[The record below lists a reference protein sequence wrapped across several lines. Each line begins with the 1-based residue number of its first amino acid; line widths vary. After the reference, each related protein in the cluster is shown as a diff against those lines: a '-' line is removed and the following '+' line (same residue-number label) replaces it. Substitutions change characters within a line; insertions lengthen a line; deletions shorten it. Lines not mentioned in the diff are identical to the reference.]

1 MKELNLFVMAPFV
14 QKSGPNAV
22 DTWDENHMYLEV
34 RKSLSELG
42 AMEDIILHGTAQAF
56 GADVAL
62 LISESFDIMSDL
74 ATPVN
79 LLGRAGTVGAVQRT
93 LYIAL
98 RHLQHPVDIIIEE
111 DCEVPAVLNRYSSV
125 YLSDPNLKQT
135 AAAGVTRWLE
145 SANHTLWASAGAG
158 MLNEFNVSSSEMLA
172 LSGLQSYT
180 IMNQSLVQY
189 VKQDLAF
196 VPVLDTV
203 SILSKDSDPTLEVFG
218 ILARMQPNSS
228 AAPMT
233 TVHATFADGS
243 PAVQSVRQAG
253 GGGRAVTCAF
263 APSLT
268 YFHKA
273 IPPMPTQRGATDENF
288 NHMCPKDFDLDAKV
302 IVAIGVAGLPPPPTL
317 ASAPGLPA
325 ASHGL
330 IETGVVTAPGKGTVI
345 PIVDWTGAES
355 TASVTITLSRP
366 IAFTATTL
374 ASGGAVTV
382 AADKMSFVVAELKI
396 ADAIILR

>member
-1 MKELNLFVMAPFV
+1 
-14 QKSGPNAV
+14 
-22 DTWDENHMYLEV
+22 MYLEV

-42 AMEDIILHGTAQAF
+42 LMEDIVLHGTAQAF

-62 LISESFDIMSDL
+62 LISESFDIMSDM

-79 LLGRAGTVGAVQRT
+79 LLGRAGTAGAIQRT

-111 DCEVPAVLNRYSSV
+111 DCESPSVLDSYGSV
-125 YLSDPNLKQT
+125 YLSDPNLKQQ
-135 AAAGVTRWLE
+135 AAVGVTRWLE
-145 SANHTLWASAGAG
+145 SGANRTLWASAGAG
-158 MLNEFNVSSSEMLA
+158 MLNEFNASSPEMLT
-172 LSGLQSYT
+172 LFGLESYT
-180 IMNQSLVQY
+180 VTNQSLVQF

-203 SILSKDSDPTLEVFG
+203 SILSKDSDPTLDVYG

-228 AAPMT
+228 AAAVT
-233 TVHATFADGS
+233 TVLATFADGS
-243 PAVQSVRQAG
+243 SAVQSVRQAG
-253 GGGRAVTCAF
+253 GGGRAVACAF
-263 APSLT
+263 SPSLS

-288 NHMCPKDFDLDAKV
+288 NHLCPTDFDLDAKKL
-302 IVAIGVAGLPPPPTL
+302 VALGLAGLRPPPTL
-317 ASAPGLPA
+317 ASDP
-325 ASHGL
+325 L
-330 IETGVVTAPGKGTVI
+330 IETGVVSAPGKGSLI
-345 PIVDWTGAES
+345 PLIDWTGAES
-355 TASVTITLSRP
+355 TAAVTVTLTRP
-366 IAFTATTL
+366 IAFTAVTM

-382 AADKMSFVVAELKI
+382 AADKISFVVAELKI